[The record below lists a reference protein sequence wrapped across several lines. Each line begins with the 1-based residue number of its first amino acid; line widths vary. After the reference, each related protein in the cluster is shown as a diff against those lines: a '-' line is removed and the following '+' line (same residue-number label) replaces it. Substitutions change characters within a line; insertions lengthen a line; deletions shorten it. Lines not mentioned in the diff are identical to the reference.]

1 VRRLVLALRA
11 SRYLPCSG
19 NSHWDNEERLTV
31 EKGPAVSYRMRR
43 DASMDPG
50 ICGGRDCSLAG
61 DVCNPVG
68 CANSFTKDGGKSA
81 LITYMPV
88 RQIGER
94 WMVDFHFGG
103 ERCRRRSPLNTA
115 EAALAYEMFLK
126 KEAGL
131 YGSITAAIRANTPH
145 HHTPCPKLREFAP
158 RWFAG
163 YVAVNNRPKEQQLK
177 RIIFERHILPDF
189 GSERLCDIGHEEI
202 ERYKGR
208 KRAAGFAAKTI
219 NNHLAVLHRCL
230 TSAKEWS
237 VLRTDVPRVPL
248 LRSAEPAFHVLSE
261 SDCVKVLALPLDP
274 SWHTMIRTALRT
286 GMRFCE
292 LVALRWTDVDLE
304 RQSVTVCRSAVDGYV
319 SAPKNNR
326 TRHIPLT
333 SDVVRCLR
341 DLPRQ
346 GELVFQRRGRMV
358 SYRSGWKLLDAA
370 SRDAGIEHVSWH
382 DLRHTFASDLVG
394 RGASLLSVQKL
405 LGHSDIQVT
414 MRYSHL
420 GKDALRSTIALLEDT
435 PEDRPSFHRVRH
447 EPSLPVPSHAA

>member
-1 VRRLVLALRA
+1 MRRLVLALRA

-248 LRSAEPAFHVLSE
+248 RVAPLVGVHVSRAGFTSKDPRELEADQFSVGLLMPRALFHAEMGGAGEGLGAVEGLARACRTSLTATAIRLADLTDEALAIVVCDQDEIVFSRMSQLFRELPDLTPLRAKTPI
-261 SDCVKVLALPLDP
+261 PR
-274 SWHTMIRTALRT
+274 RTAT
-286 GMRFCE
+286 SS
-292 LVALRWTDVDLE
+292 LVADPRRIIDRDRIEELTPLRAWFGSGPDIHLFEQVLGLG
-304 RQSVTVCRSAVDGYV
+304 RYGRVLTVLTPEEPHDHENSDEEA
-319 SAPKNNR
+319 AL
-326 TRHIPLT
+326 LT
-333 SDVVRCLR
+333 SWT
-341 DLPRQ
+341 P
-346 GELVFQRRGRMV
+346 
-358 SYRSGWKLLDAA
+358 
-370 SRDAGIEHVSWH
+370 
-382 DLRHTFASDLVG
+382 T
-394 RGASLLSVQKL
+394 
-405 LGHSDIQVT
+405 
-414 MRYSHL
+414 L
-420 GKDALRSTIALLEDT
+420 GKKTR
-435 PEDRPSFHRVRH
+435 RR
-447 EPSLPVPSHAA
+447 